1 MDMQTLQLLVGVL
14 LGLVV
19 GVAITWLA
27 SRGMRAS
34 AVETAVLK
42 AQSESQAELS
52 QLRERSNSLEVALQK
67 SSASFAEI
75 SAQLER
81 RREELDQARD
91 EVSRL
96 SERAGRVETLEN
108 NLSSAAEQLRR
119 QSEDLRRITAEAS
132 EKSSLAQSNAERAD
146 TLQAN
151 LNEAMSQLKL
161 VTADVKT
168 LTGIRATLEEQA
180 SRVKPLEDELANV
193 RQQLLTKTEELRRV
207 SAEASEKGTLAQSN
221 AEKATSLESE
231 LGQVRDQLAQS
242 VTDVKSLTG
251 QKATLE
257 QQATRVKPL
266 EDELEATRQ
275 QLTQQTQELRRITA
289 QASEQ
294 STLAQSNAQKAEAS
308 ERNLAEVRSLLA
320 QATTDLKTLTGEKA
334 TLEEQASR
342 IKPLEEELTNAGQRL
357 KEAQTALASSN
368 ERRAALEEQSLR
380 IPALEAELRQAKQA
394 YLDAESNVTRLTAE
408 VSQLSTQLQA
418 ELKSSQE
425 KLALLEEA
433 KNTLSEQFKN
443 VANDILEEKSK
454 KFSEQNQTNLGQLL
468 DPLRQQIHEFK
479 GKVEEVYV
487 QEGKDRSAMAEQVRQ
502 LVSLNQALSQE
513 AKNLTNA
520 LKGNTKTQG
529 NWGELVLERVLEAS
543 GLRKGQEYIVQDS
556 QTREDGS
563 RAQPDVVIMLPEQR
577 KLVVDSKVSLNAY
590 EEYTVADSE
599 DERLQ
604 AARKHMDSVRK
615 HVLGLSTKSYE
626 KLYGNGLD
634 FVLMFVPIEP
644 AFMLAISND
653 DRLFMDAWERNVL
666 LVSPSTLLFVVRTVA
681 HLWRQEQ
688 QSRNAQDIAKR
699 GAELYEKLVDFVKD
713 LEQVGTRLRQAKDS
727 YDDAHKRLSTGKG
740 NVIRQ
745 AEMLRELGVKSTKKL
760 PPEMVEIARGELT
773 SAEELAALTNS
784 IELGEEVPN
793 TSEQVGT

>member
-1 MDMQTLQLLVGVL
+1 MDSQTLQLLMAVL
-14 LGLVV
+14 FGLVV
-19 GVAITWLA
+19 GAVITWLA
-27 SRGMRAS
+27 SRGMRVS

-42 AQSESQAELS
+42 AKSESQAELS
-52 QLRERSNSLEVALQK
+52 QLRERSSSLESSLQK
-67 SSASFAEI
+67 GTASFNEL

-108 NLSSAAEQLRR
+108 RLNSAAEQMRL
-119 QSEDLRRITAEAS
+119 QAEELRRITAEAS
-132 EKSSLAQSNAERAD
+132 EKTSLAQSNAQRAEA
-146 TLQAN
+146 LEIS
-151 LNEAMSQLKL
+151 LNEATSQLKL
-161 VTADVKT
+161 VTADVKS

-180 SRVKPLEDELANV
+180 SRVKPLEDELTNV
-193 RQQLLTKTEELRRV
+193 RQQLQTKAEELLRI
-207 SAEASEKGTLAQSN
+207 SAEASEKATLAQST
-221 AEKATSLESE
+221 AQRASSLEVE
-231 LGQVRDQLAQS
+231 LVQVRDQLSLAL
-242 VTDVKSLTG
+242 TDVNALTG

-257 QQATRVKPL
+257 QQASRVKPL
-266 EDELEATRQ
+266 EEELETARQ
-275 QLTQQTQELRRITA
+275 QLTQQIQELRRISA
-289 QASEQ
+289 EASEK
-294 STLAQSNAQKAEAS
+294 STLAQSNEQKAEAL
-308 ERNLAEVRSLLA
+308 ERALTEIRSQLT
-320 QATTDLKTLTGEKA
+320 QATADLKALTGEKA
-334 TLEEQASR
+334 TLEEQTTR
-342 IKPLEEELTNAGQRL
+342 IKPLEEELANAGQRF
-357 KEAQTALASSN
+357 KDAQAALASSN

-380 IPALEAELRQAKQA
+380 IPALEEELRQAKQA
-394 YLDAESNVTRLTAE
+394 RAESESNVTRLTAE

-418 ELKSSQE
+418 EIKSSQE
-425 KLALLEEA
+425 KLTLLEEA

-487 QEGKDRSAMAEQVRQ
+487 QESKDRSAMAEQVRQ

-520 LKGNTKTQG
+520 LKGNTKAQG

-543 GLRKGQEYIVQDS
+543 GLRKGLEYIVQDS

-590 EEYTVADSE
+590 EEYTVAESE

-604 AARKHMDSVRK
+604 AVRKHLDSVRK
-615 HVLGLSTKSYE
+615 HVLGLSAKSYE

-644 AFMLAISND
+644 AFMLAISHD

-681 HLWRQEQ
+681 HLWRQEH

-699 GAELYEKLVDFVKD
+699 GAELYDRLVDFIKD
-713 LEQVGTRLRQAKDS
+713 LEQVGTRLKQARES
-727 YDDAHKRLSTGKG
+727 YDDAHKRLTTGKG

-745 AEMLRELGVKSTKKL
+745 AEMLRDLGVKATKKL
-760 PPEMVEIARGELT
+760 PSELVDIARGELT
-773 SAEELAALTNS
+773 SSEDLAALTTS
-784 IELGEEVPN
+784 IEPAEKSVEPD
-793 TSEQVGT
+793 

>member
-1 MDMQTLQLLVGVL
+1 MDSQVMQLLMAVF
-14 LGLVV
+14 LGLVFG
-19 GVAITWLA
+19 GVTTWFA
-27 SRGMRAS
+27 FKSHCIS

-52 QLRERSNSLEVALQK
+52 QLRERSNSLE
-67 SSASFAEI
+67 SSLEKNSTSFSEMN
-75 SAQLER
+75 AQLDR
-81 RREELDQARD
+81 RREDLNQARD

-96 SERAGRVETLEN
+96 SERVVRVESLEKSLN
-108 NLSSAAEQLRR
+108 STSEQLSH
-119 QSEDLRRITAEAS
+119 QAEELRRITAEAS
-132 EKSSLAQSNAERAD
+132 EKASLAQSNSQRAEALENR
-146 TLQAN
+146 
-151 LNEAMSQLKL
+151 LNETMSQLRL

-168 LTGIRATLEEQA
+168 MTGIRATLEEQA

-193 RQQLLTKTEELRRV
+193 RMQLQSKTEELRRV
-207 SAEASEKGTLAQSN
+207 SAEASEKGSLAQSN
-221 AEKATSLESE
+221 SEKASGLEND
-231 LGQVRDQLAQS
+231 LVQL
-242 VTDVKSLTG
+242 
-251 QKATLE
+251 
-257 QQATRVKPL
+257 
-266 EDELEATRQ
+266 
-275 QLTQQTQELRRITA
+275 
-289 QASEQ
+289 
-294 STLAQSNAQKAEAS
+294 
-308 ERNLAEVRSLLA
+308 RSLLA
-320 QATTDLKTLTGEKA
+320 QAVIDVNNLTGQKA

-342 IKPLEEELTNAGQRL
+342 IKPLEEELFNSGQSL
-357 KEAQTALASSN
+357 KAALAAQASSS

-380 IPALEAELRQAKQA
+380 IPALEEELRQAKLA
-394 YLDAESNVTRLTAE
+394 RSDAESSVNRLTAE
-408 VSQLSTQLQA
+408 VAQLSTQLQA

-425 KLALLEEA
+425 KLALLEAA

-487 QEGKDRSAMAEQVRQ
+487 QESKDRSAMAEQVRQ
-502 LVSLNQALSQE
+502 LASLNQALSQE

-520 LKGNTKTQG
+520 LKGNTKAQG
-529 NWGELVLERVLEAS
+529 NWGELVLERVLEVS
-543 GLRKGQEYIVQDS
+543 GLRKGMEYIVQDS

-590 EEYTVADSE
+590 EEYTISDTEE
-599 DERLQ
+599 DRLQ
-604 AARKHMDSVRK
+604 SARKHMDSVRK

-626 KLYGNGLD
+626 KLYGSSLD

-653 DRLFMDAWERNVL
+653 ERLFMDAWDRNVL

-699 GAELYEKLVDFVKD
+699 GAELYDRLVDFVKD
-713 LEQVGTRLRQAKDS
+713 LEQVGARLKQAKES
-727 YDDAHKRLSTGKG
+727 YDDAHKRLTTGKG

-745 AEMLRELGVKSTKKL
+745 AEMLRDLGVKSTKKL
-760 PPEMVEIARGELT
+760 PSELVELARGELT
-773 SAEELAALTNS
+773 SVEELAALTDG
-784 IELGEEVPN
+784 IEL
-793 TSEQVGT
+793 SEKRLNSDAQAST

>member
-1 MDMQTLQLLVGVL
+1 MESQTLQLLVSVL

-19 GVAITWLA
+19 GAVITWLT
-27 SRGMRAS
+27 SRSLCTS

-52 QLRERSNSLEVALQK
+52 QLRERSNALELSQQK
-67 SSASFAEI
+67 SVASFAELT
-75 SAQLER
+75 AQFDR

-96 SERAGRVETLEN
+96 SERAARVDSLEI
-108 NLSSAAEQLRR
+108 NLGSSAEQMRLQSAELR
-119 QSEDLRRITAEAS
+119 LVTAEAS
-132 EKSSLAQSNAERAD
+132 EK
-146 TLQAN
+146 
-151 LNEAMSQLKL
+151 
-161 VTADVKT
+161 
-168 LTGIRATLEEQA
+168 A
-180 SRVKPLEDELANV
+180 S
-193 RQQLLTKTEELRRV
+193 
-207 SAEASEKGTLAQSN
+207 LAQSN
-221 AEKATSLESE
+221 AEKARSLENTLTE
-231 LGQVRDQLAQS
+231 VRNQLALAI
-242 VTDVKSLTG
+242 TDVKSLTG

-257 QQATRVKPL
+257 QQASRVRPL
-266 EDELEATRQ
+266 EDELGAVRQ
-275 QLTQQTQELRRITA
+275 QLTHQTQELRRVSSD
-289 QASEQ
+289 ASEK
-294 STLAQSNAQKAEAS
+294 STLAKSNADKAEGLAQS
-308 ERNLAEVRSLLA
+308 LAEARLQLTQSTA
-320 QATTDLKTLTGEKA
+320 DLKTLTGEKA

-342 IKPLEEELTNAGQRL
+342 IKPLEDELVSAGQRL
-357 KEAQTALASSN
+357 EDMQAALASAN

-380 IPALEAELRQAKQA
+380 IPALEKELSQAKLA
-394 YLDAESNVTRLTAE
+394 RADADAAVTRLTAE

-418 ELKSSQE
+418 ELKASQE

-454 KFSEQNQTNLGQLL
+454 KFSEQNQANLGQLL

-487 QEGKDRSAMAEQVRQ
+487 QESKDRSAMAEQVRQ

-590 EEYTVADSE
+590 EEYTVSDSE
-599 DERLQ
+599 DERLL
-604 AARKHMDSVRK
+604 AARKHLESVRK
-615 HVLGLSTKSYE
+615 HVLGLSSKTYE

-688 QSRNAQDIAKR
+688 QSRNAQDIARR
-699 GAELYEKLVDFVKD
+699 GAELYDRLVDFVKD
-713 LEQVGTRLRQAKDS
+713 LEQVGTRLKQARES
-727 YDDAHKRLSTGKG
+727 YDDAHKRLTTGRG

-745 AEMLRELGVKSTKKL
+745 AEMLRELGVKATKKL
-760 PPEMVEIARGELT
+760 PAELLDNARGDLT
-773 SAEELAALTNS
+773 SSEELAALTS
-784 IELGEEVPN
+784 EAQYDERTARAGDTDLGSAV
-793 TSEQVGT
+793 